1 MDQNTD
7 IPNEKAAD
15 DQTGTLTIRV
25 NTGYGIYPLEGALV
39 TVSLEDKENAS
50 VVSQTYT
57 NSSGTTPQIMLKVRG
72 DNEQGEYLPGGQRF
86 TIEVSKDGYRTLI
99 YHGVQLYPLID
110 TLLTVNLAPLPDRP
124 GIRMTPYDSEI
135 IL

>member
-7 IPNEKAAD
+7 IQKSRATD

-25 NTGYGIYPLEGALV
+25 NAGYGIYPLKGALV
-39 TVSLEDKENAS
+39 TVSLEDKNDDS

-57 NSSGTTPQIMLKVRG
+57 DCSGATPQILLKVRG

-86 TIEVSKDGYRTLI
+86 TIEVSKDGYQTLI

-110 TLLTVNLAPLPDRP
+110 TLLNVNLAPLPDRP
-124 GIRMTPYDSEI
+124 GVRITPYDGEI